1 MIAFSI
7 LRKDE
12 SFVTLFTWLV
22 VIPPSSPFPMPPAID
37 PLNHLS
43 LKALCVRRLEGL
55 ILSGQLRI
63 GERLPAERDL
73 AARLEISRPVL
84 HEALVDLAAKG
95 LVRIVPRRGVF
106 ISDYRTTGSLAML
119 ESLLAFREGS
129 LDSAFTQ
136 SLLDMRLLIETET
149 ARLAA
154 VNRGPE
160 HLERLAEILRAEQS
174 ASPDDTA
181 AMTDLDFAF
190 HLEIA
195 LASANQ
201 VYPLIL
207 NSFKGVYTHLSGAF
221 FRMHAGSPVV
231 AEVQAFHRRLLSAI
245 EQRDSAAAAREM
257 TEMLRHGERYLKGE
271 G

>member
-1 MIAFSI
+1 MTPTIQ
-7 LRKDE
+7 
-12 SFVTLFTWLV
+12 
-22 VIPPSSPFPMPPAID
+22 

-73 AARLEISRPVL
+73 AARLEISRPLL

-106 ISDYRTTGSLAML
+106 VNDYRTTGSPAML

-129 LDSAFTQ
+129 LDPAFTQ
-136 SLLDMRLLIETET
+136 SLLDMRLLVETET

-154 VNRGPE
+154 ANRSSE
-160 HLERLAEILRAEQS
+160 QLKRLAEILYAELN
-174 ASPDDTA
+174 ASPDDSA
-181 AMTDLDFAF
+181 VLTDLDFAF
-190 HLEIA
+190 HHEIA

-207 NSFKGVYTHLSGAF
+207 NSFKGVYTHLSGSF
-221 FRMHAGSPVV
+221 FRTFAGSPVI
-231 AEVQAFHRRLLSAI
+231 AEVHAFHRRLLTAF
-245 EQRDSAAAAREM
+245 EQRDSAAAVHVM

-271 G
+271 AK

>member
-1 MIAFSI
+1 MTATI
-7 LRKDE
+7 E
-12 SFVTLFTWLV
+12 
-22 VIPPSSPFPMPPAID
+22 
-37 PLNHLS
+37 PLNRLS

-73 AARLEISRPVL
+73 AARLEISRPAL

-95 LVRIVPRRGVF
+95 LVRIVPRRGAFV
-106 ISDYRTTGSLAML
+106 SDYRTTGSPAML

-129 LDSAFTQ
+129 LDPAFTQ
-136 SLLDMRLLIETET
+136 SLLDMRMLIEAET

-154 VNRGPE
+154 ANRNAGQ
-160 HLERLAEILRAEQS
+160 LECMRAILQAELGTPPADS
-174 ASPDDTA
+174 AALTS
-181 AMTDLDFAF
+181 LDFAF
-190 HLEIA
+190 HLELA

-221 FRMHAGSPVV
+221 FRAQAGSPVI
-231 AEVQAFHRRLLSAI
+231 AEVHAFHRRLLSAI
-245 EQRDSAAAAREM
+245 EQRDSAAAVEVM
-257 TEMLRHGERYLKGE
+257 TAMLRHGERYLKGE
-271 G
+271 A

>member
-1 MIAFSI
+1 MIPTI
-7 LRKDE
+7 Q
-12 SFVTLFTWLV
+12 
-22 VIPPSSPFPMPPAID
+22 

-43 LKALCVRRLEGL
+43 LKAVCVRRLEGL

-106 ISDYRTTGSLAML
+106 VNDYRTTGSLAML

-129 LDSAFTQ
+129 LDPAFTQ
-136 SLLDMRLLIETET
+136 SLLDMRLLVETET

-154 VNRGPE
+154 VNRTGE
-160 HLERLAEILRAEQS
+160 QLERLAEILQAEQGTALSES
-174 ASPDDTA
+174 AALTN
-181 AMTDLDFAF
+181 LDFSF

-207 NSFKGVYTHLSGAF
+207 NSFKGVYTYLSGSF
-221 FRMHAGSPVV
+221 FRMFAGSPVI
-231 AEVQAFHRRLLSAI
+231 AEVHAFHRQLLTAI
-245 EQRDSAAAAREM
+245 EQRDSAAAVNTM
-257 TEMLRHGERYLKGE
+257 TEMLHHGERYLKGE
-271 G
+271 AK

>member
-1 MIAFSI
+1 M
-7 LRKDE
+7 
-12 SFVTLFTWLV
+12 T
-22 VIPPSSPFPMPPAID
+22 PPIE

-106 ISDYRTTGSLAML
+106 VSDYRTTGSLAML

-129 LDSAFTQ
+129 LDPAFTQ
-136 SLLDMRLLIETET
+136 SLLAMRLLVEAET

-154 VNRGPE
+154 VNRTPE
-160 HLERLAEILRAEQS
+160 NLQRLDEILRAE
-174 ASPDDTA
+174 TA
-181 AMTDLDFAF
+181 ASTEDSAALTDLDFAF

-207 NSFKGVYTHLSGAF
+207 NSFKGVYTHLTGTF
-221 FRMHAGSPVV
+221 FRKHAGSPVV
-231 AEVQAFHRRLLSAI
+231 AKVHAFHRQLLEAV
-245 EQRDSAAAAREM
+245 ERRDSAAAAEVM
-257 TEMLRHGERYLKGE
+257 TEMLRHGEHYLKGE
-271 G
+271 NHP

>member
-1 MIAFSI
+1 MTPTIQ
-7 LRKDE
+7 
-12 SFVTLFTWLV
+12 
-22 VIPPSSPFPMPPAID
+22 

-63 GERLPAERDL
+63 GERLPAERYL

-106 ISDYRTTGSLAML
+106 VSDYRTTGSPALL
-119 ESLLAFREGS
+119 ESLLALREGS
-129 LDSAFTQ
+129 LDPAFTQ
-136 SLLDMRLLIETET
+136 SLLDMRLLVETET

-154 VNRGPE
+154 VNRTPE
-160 HLERLAEILRAEQS
+160 NIQRLAEILRAE
-174 ASPDDTA
+174 TA
-181 AMTDLDFAF
+181 ASTEDSAALTDLDFAF

-207 NSFKGVYTHLSGAF
+207 NSFKGVYTHLTGTF
-221 FRMHAGSPVV
+221 FRRLAGSPVV
-231 AEVQAFHRRLLSAI
+231 AEVHAFHHQLLEAV
-245 EQRDSAAAAREM
+245 ERRDSAAAAAVM

>member
-1 MIAFSI
+1 MTATI
-7 LRKDE
+7 E
-12 SFVTLFTWLV
+12 
-22 VIPPSSPFPMPPAID
+22 

-55 ILSGQLRI
+55 ILSGQFHI

-73 AARLEISRPVL
+73 AARLEISRPLL
-84 HEALVDLAAKG
+84 HEALIDLAAKG

-106 ISDYRTTGSLAML
+106 VSDYRTTGSLAML

-129 LDSAFTQ
+129 LDPAFAQ

-154 VNRGPE
+154 VNRSSE
-160 HLERLAEILRAEQS
+160 HLERLAEIFRAEQS

-181 AMTDLDFAF
+181 ALTELDFAF

-201 VYPLIL
+201 VYPLIM

-221 FRMHAGSPVV
+221 FRKHAGGPVV
-231 AEVQAFHRRLLSAI
+231 AEVHAFHQRLLTAF
-245 EQRDSAAAAREM
+245 EQRDSAAACQVM

-271 G
+271 E